1 MLYKIQ
7 RFRGK
12 MEPLAHNLQKNV
24 ITFDFNKSQKQKIKF
39 SSFFRLSIY
48 LTLFLQ
54 TIYIYS
60 AIYNF
65 HQQEY
70 NNKYYNLV
78 SNTHTKEFYSALKYS
93 DYSSME
99 KNIHNLMMF
108 PSAVTS
114 MNGSI
119 LFLEQINNKKIP
131 LSTKKKL
138 ATTIIANSS
147 YGINAE
153 KLKIQE
159 ITDCKTLDISCQ
171 ILSSMYEKDIKLNID
186 TQEKIIMKNNQTI
199 SQWLETN

>member
-1 MLYKIQ
+1 
-7 RFRGK
+7 
-12 MEPLAHNLQKNV
+12 MEQLAHNLQKNV
-24 ITFDFNKSQKQKIKF
+24 TFNFNKSPQQKIKF
-39 SSFFRLSIY
+39 SSFLKLSLY
-48 LTLFLQ
+48 LSLVLQ
-54 TIYIYS
+54 TFYIYS

-70 NNKYYNLV
+70 TNKYYNLV
-78 SNTHTKEFYSALKYS
+78 SNTHTKEFYSALKDNEYS
-93 DYSSME
+93 LME

-119 LFLEQINNKKIP
+119 LFLEQMNNKKIP
-131 LSTKKKL
+131 LSTKKKI
-138 ATTIIANSS
+138 ATTILANSS

-153 KLKIQE
+153 KLKIKD